1 METDGTTPP
10 EGEKVKHRARH
21 QRRRHIWHQL
31 WAQRQRRPR
40 LGHGP
45 LHRPMW
51 QEPLR
56 GALYATGGSVITLLT
71 PWIQHWL

>member
-10 EGEKVKHRARH
+10 EGDKVKRQARH
-21 QRRRHIWHQL
+21 QRRLERRRWTL
-31 WAQRQRRPR
+31 RQQHLP